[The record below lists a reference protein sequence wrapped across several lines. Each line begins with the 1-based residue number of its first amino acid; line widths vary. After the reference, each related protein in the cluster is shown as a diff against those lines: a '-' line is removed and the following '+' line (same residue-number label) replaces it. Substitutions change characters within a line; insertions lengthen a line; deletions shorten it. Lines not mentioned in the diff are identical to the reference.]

1 MFTYFLK
8 IANLVHHFNKRG
20 SYHILAY

>member
-1 MFTYFLK
+1 LK
-8 IANLVHHFNKRG
+8 IANLVHRFNKRG